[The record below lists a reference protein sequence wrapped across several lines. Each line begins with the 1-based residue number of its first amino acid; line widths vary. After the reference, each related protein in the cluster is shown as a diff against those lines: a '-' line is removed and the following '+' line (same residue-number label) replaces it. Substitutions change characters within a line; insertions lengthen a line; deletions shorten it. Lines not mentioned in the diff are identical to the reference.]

1 MLYFLLILLNVVDH
15 MYQYSLKSFETFF
28 FKAMEKTE
36 ASEEEEKR
44 VKDLQVE
51 IRRTI
56 CQWVARGLFEK
67 HKQIFLCQL
76 TFRLMQKNPAILMG
90 TYTSKEM
97 QFLLNCPPKT
107 DLGNPLKDWL
117 PDSAWYAVQRLIE
130 IEGFENFSSNME
142 KEAPARFR
150 DWYNELTPEVE
161 KVPLE
166 WKKLEQMPFQKL
178 LVIRCLRPDRITTA
192 MDNFIRVTLPNGSQ
206 YVDMD
211 STASFIQVL
220 QSSYSD
226 STPTTPIFFILSAG
240 ANPVAF
246 VEELSRK
253 RDRPPAK
260 YLHTISLGQGQDVVA
275 MNKLEIGHKE
285 GHWVMLQ
292 NIHLM
297 PRWLLDLEKKLD
309 GFAAEGSHS
318 DFRLFLSSDPSPGI
332 PIGLLEKS
340 IKLTNEPPQG
350 LKPNMKRAFSSFPKE
365 EIEEKDPKIKTILF
379 GLCYFHTVMIERRK
393 FGPKG
398 YNMNYPFS
406 MGDLKDSSVVLKNYM
421 ETN

>member
-1 MLYFLLILLNVVDH
+1 
-15 MYQYSLKSFETFF
+15 
-28 FKAMEKTE
+28 
-36 ASEEEEKR
+36 
-44 VKDLQVE
+44 
-51 IRRTI
+51 
-56 CQWVARGLFEK
+56 
-67 HKQIFLCQL
+67 
-76 TFRLMQKNPAILMG
+76 
-90 TYTSKEM
+90 
-97 QFLLNCPPKT
+97 
-107 DLGNPLKDWL
+107 
-117 PDSAWYAVQRLIE
+117 
-130 IEGFENFSSNME
+130 
-142 KEAPARFR
+142 
-150 DWYNELTPEVE
+150 
-161 KVPLE
+161 
-166 WKKLEQMPFQKL
+166 MPFQKL

-192 MDNFIRVTLPNGSQ
+192 MDNFIRITLPNGSE

-220 QSSYSD
+220 QSSYAD
-226 STPTTPIFFILSAG
+226 STPITPIFFILSPG
-240 ANPVAF
+240 ANPVSF
-246 VEELSRK
+246 VEELCRK
-253 RDRPPAK
+253 NDKTPAK
-260 YLHTISLGQGQDVVA
+260 HLHTISLGQGQDIVA
-275 MNKLEIGHKE
+275 LNKLEIGHKE

-309 GFAAEGSHS
+309 SFAAEGSHS
-318 DFRLFLSSDPSPGI
+318 DFRLFLSSDPSNGI

-406 MGDLKDSSVVLKNYM
+406 MGDLKDSSIVLKNYM
-421 ETN
+421 ETNQSSGKLPWEDLRYIFGEIMYGGHIVNDWDRRFCGTFLENLMQDSLLDEAELFPFIEGKNISFKCPQAMPYEKYIEHIENGPGDTPLAFGMHPNAEIDYRTNQCQVLFRTLQELAPKDGGAGEEGGGNTVQEKI